1 MDEQTTRE
9 PASRTNEE
17 RPFLD
22 FEYLYTSW
30 VGRFKIAE
38 FFTSLLAGAL
48 VPPIVYKYGGAFTFM
63 SLVAW
68 LTFFNVAID
77 IILHLVRVWEKLVF
91 VHTYPQVLVCLC
103 FLGSMS
109 LGIAGLLEVGI
120 SQFAKNPGL
129 GYASAL
135 FGFMCCVVL
144 AIECF
149 FHYKSYREKQQ
160 QRATEMTRAAE
171 GPAAIQDPNFY

>member
-1 MDEQTTRE
+1 MDEQTKE
-9 PASRTNEE
+9 AASGTDEE

-22 FEYLYTSW
+22 FEYLYASW

-48 VPPIVYKYGGAFTFM
+48 VPRTTSKHGGGFEFM
-63 SLVAW
+63 SVVAW
-68 LTFFNVAID
+68 TTFINVVID

-91 VHTYPQVLVCLC
+91 VRTYPQVLVCLC

-109 LGIAGLLEVGI
+109 LFVAGIVEVGI
-120 SQFAKNPGL
+120 SQYAEDPIL

-144 AIECF
+144 AVECF
-149 FHYKSYREKQQ
+149 VHYKSYREKQQ
-160 QRATEMTRAAE
+160 ERATEMTRAAE

>member
-1 MDEQTTRE
+1 MGQETKEAASGTDEQ
-9 PASRTNEE
+9 

-22 FEYLYTSW
+22 FEYLYASW

-48 VPPIVYKYGGAFTFM
+48 VPSAYKHGGAFTFM
-63 SLVAW
+63 SWVAW
-68 LTFFNVAID
+68 TTFINVVLD

-91 VHTYPQVLVCLC
+91 VRTYPQVLVCLC

-109 LGIAGLLEVGI
+109 LGIAGVLEVFL
-120 SQFAKNPGL
+120 SHYAEDPGL
-129 GYASAL
+129 GYTSAL

-160 QRATEMTRAAE
+160 ERAT
-171 GPAAIQDPNFY
+171 